1 MLLDSFIVLFCIFA
15 LFRGRDIGFV
25 RQLFSTLG
33 FFGGLFLG
41 ALLEPRAIALVHTAA
56 SRGVIT
62 ISITL
67 GMALLFLTIGEY
79 AGIKLKHRLMV
90 LAPLNKSD
98 NVIGA
103 GIGVISLL
111 FSVWLVAAVVTA
123 APFLHVQSAVQSS
136 KIISNLNRVL
146 PSAPE
151 VISGLGHLI
160 NQNGFPQV
168 FIGTEPIPRGNVNL
182 PSLGDLSSAVN
193 ADKDSIVKLAG
204 TGCGGIVE
212 GSGFVVGK
220 DLIATNAHV
229 IAGIK
234 QPNVQ
239 DSNGNHSATVLWFD
253 PALDFAVLRVSNLA
267 GKPLQLAPATV
278 GSGTTGAVVGF
289 PGGGAFSAGPAAIL
303 DNFTASGRNI
313 YGKGTTNRDVYEVQA
328 DVIPGNSGGPV
339 IDRNGIVIGVIFAES
354 TAYAHVGYALTTPT
368 VAASINKAI
377 VRNQVVGTGRCAE

>member
-25 RQLFSTLG
+25 RQLFSTIG

-41 ALLEPRAIALVHTAA
+41 ALLEPKAVSLVHTAA

-67 GMALLFLTIGEY
+67 GMALVFLTLGEY
-79 AGIKLKHRLMV
+79 AGIKLKHRLLV
-90 LAPLNKSD
+90 LAPLNRSD
-98 NVIGA
+98 NVLGA
-103 GIGVISLL
+103 GIGVVSLL
-111 FSVWLVAAVVTA
+111 ISVWLIAAVA
-123 APFLHVQSAVQSS
+123 SALPFLHIQSATQSS
-136 KIISNLNRVL
+136 KIIRTLDNAL
-146 PSAPE
+146 PSAPD
-151 VISGLGHLI
+151 VISELGHII

-168 FIGTEPIPRGNVNL
+168 FIGNEPIPRGNVNL
-182 PSLGDLSSAVN
+182 PSLGDLSAAVN

-212 GSGFVVGK
+212 GSGFVVSPG
-220 DLIATNAHV
+220 LIATNAHV
-229 IAGIK
+229 VAGIK
-234 QPNVQ
+234 QPYVQ
-239 DSNGNHSATVLWFD
+239 DSNGNHPASVMWFD

-267 GKPLQLAPATV
+267 GKPLSLAPATV
-278 GSGTTGAVVGF
+278 SSGTTGAVVGY

-313 YGKGTTNRDVYEVQA
+313 YGTGTTNRDIYEVQA

-339 IDRNGIVIGVIFAES
+339 IDHDGTVIGVIFAES
-354 TAYAHVGYALTTPT
+354 TAYSHVGYALTTPAVT
-368 VAASINKAI
+368 ASINKAI
-377 VRNQVVGTGRCAE
+377 IRNQVVSTGRCAE